1 MKAPETKHYLAYT
14 LFTAAV
20 GLLLLLNWLG
30 IFSSVF
36 GVDTAIL
43 LALFGGYQVYYH
55 AISAL
60 FEKRLSA
67 DLAIVIAIGAA
78 LVVVVAVVVCLISL
92 IDRVVMRGVV
102 KGPRCSASPSP
113 LNVS

>member
-1 MKAPETKHYLAYT
+1 MTTQETRHYLAYI
-14 LFTAAV
+14 LFTATV
-20 GLLLLLNWLG
+20 GVLLLLNWLG
-30 IFSSVF
+30 IFTSVF

-78 LVVVVAVVVCLISL
+78 LAIGENVAAAEAVFIMLL
-92 IDRVVMRGVV
+92 RE
-102 KGPRCSASPSP
+102 GPG
-113 LNVS
+113 